1 MNFSKMY
8 VYEVPNGQTLKVWQ
22 GTTAKQQISQGVAN
36 PHLPGGDQQLFIPD
50 VVRDNAFKELVQQ
63 TTLPW

>member
-1 MNFSKMY
+1 MKL
-8 VYEVPNGQTLKVWQ
+8 QTSGVL
-22 GTTAKQQISQGVAN
+22 GTSYAIAKLAPKRVVN

-50 VVRDNAFKELVQQ
+50 AVRDNAFKNLVQQ